1 MSKPKRQTLKF
12 KSNDTS
18 IMDRPAQEFARTG
31 IVSNSQDLIRS
42 KPSKNLAND
51 LKIIRAWLFQIGEPE
66 EDHHLVIDKCKTDPE
81 ALAYFL
87 HYARKCLHKTICYN
101 T

>member
-12 KSNDTS
+12 KSNDIS
-18 IMDRPAQEFARTG
+18 IMDRPAQEFARTE
-31 IVSNSQDLIRS
+31 IVSSSQDLIRS
-42 KPSKNLAND
+42 KSSKDLAND
-51 LKIIRAWLFQIGEPE
+51 LKIIRVWLFQIGEPE

-81 ALAYFL
+81 ALSYFL
-87 HYARKCLHKTICYN
+87 HYARESLFKAICYN